1 MRALLVVPVLNE
13 AAHIDAVLSDLLQG
27 PPDIPIRVADGG
39 STDGTQARV
48 RALARLHPRL
58 HLVRNPARLQAAA
71 VNDAAR
77 TARAMGAGILIRADA
92 HARYRPDFV
101 ARLLDHMQTTGA
113 DSVTVPLIATGQGGG
128 QAGGQAGL
136 QDGWA
141 GAAAALQ
148 TSALGTGG
156 SAHRHAATPSGWATH
171 GHHAAFRLDAFLAAG
186 GYDTAFPA
194 NEDAEFDRRL
204 TARGGRIWF
213 AADCPVAYLP
223 RTGPCAT
230 FRQYLRNGR
239 GRAAHCR
246 KHGRLPAPR
255 QLAPAAAVF
264 GSAAGLALAPLAPLA
279 ATPAL
284 LYGAALLVLAARAA
298 RLDPTA
304 TLRILALA
312 AAMHGGFALGL
323 ATLLRPGPA
332 PRAPVPA

>member
-1 MRALLVVPVLNE
+1 MRALVVVPVLNE
-13 AAHIDAVLSDLLQG
+13 AAHIEAVLSDLLQG
-27 PPDIPIRVADGG
+27 PADIPIRVADGG

-77 TARAMGAGILIRADA
+77 AARAMGAGILIRADA

-101 ARLLDHMQTTGA
+101 PRLLDHLGATGA
-113 DSVTVPLIATGQGGG
+113 DSVTVPLIATGRV
-128 QAGGQAGL
+128 
-136 QDGWA
+136 GWA

-156 SAHRHAATPSGWATH
+156 SAHRHATTPSGWATH
-171 GHHAAFRLDAFLAAG
+171 GHHAAFRLDAFLGAG

-223 RTGPCAT
+223 RTGPRAT

-279 ATPAL
+279 AAPAL
-284 LYGAALLVLAARAA
+284 LYGAALLTLAARAA

-323 ATLLRPGPA
+323 ATLLWPGPA
-332 PRAPVPA
+332 PRTPVPA